1 MKRWAFVTLLS
12 TQVGLGCAGTGSD
25 ALVPGAP
32 SAREDPADVE
42 RAFAAT
48 MAQRDLNAFTTF
60 LSDEAIFVSDG
71 RTLRGKQ
78 QIVDAWKRFFQGPVA
93 PFSWE
98 PAHVEKIDS
107 GGLMLSTGPVR
118 DRHGVVVATFTS
130 IWRKEAAGW
139 RILFDR
145 GVDVAECPPPPGTA
159 TTSVSPNKPDFSA
172 YRQNLAQAM
181 TAYQRKDFAG
191 FLAFTQL
198 ADAAFPN
205 TSRATYNIACG
216 HALTGQTAKALDDLQ
231 KLQQMNLYFDVTR
244 DEDLASLQKLPDFA
258 PIRDNFAA
266 LEKKVIGIGSVAFTL
281 PERQFVPEG
290 IAYDPQSKSFFVSS
304 VHQRKI
310 VRIAADGK
318 AKDFAASDLNAVLGM
333 AIDEKRRTLWACS
346 SAVPEMKDDV
356 AGKRGTVGV
365 VGFDIDTGK
374 RQKTIEFEGPTTSHL
389 CNDLAVDGEGWLFVS
404 DPAASTLYTLGPS
417 ARSFEAFLAS
427 GTLAAPQGI
436 ALRADGKSFYVADYS
451 RGIAHVD
458 RATREVEWLVPPAN
472 ATFLGVDGL
481 LAYQG
486 DLIAIQNGVRPHR
499 VVRIRLDATGK
510 NVRQAE
516 ILEMNHAAFNEPT
529 LGVIVGKELFFV
541 ANSQWGSFDKGVIWP
556 AEKMQQPVILKRLLE

>member
-1 MKRWAFVTLLS
+1 MKHWALVTLL
-12 TQVGLGCAGTGSD
+12 LAIGCAQS
-25 ALVPGAP
+25 APKAPGA
-32 SAREDPADVE
+32 SSSVDDVADIE
-42 RAFAAT
+42 RAFAAA
-48 MAQRDLNAFTTF
+48 MAQRDLQAFATF
-60 LSDEAIFVSDG
+60 LSDEALFVSDG

-78 QIVDAWKRFFQGPVA
+78 QILDAWKRFFQGPVA

-98 PAHVEKIDS
+98 PARVEKLDS
-107 GGLMLSTGPVR
+107 GMLALSTGPVR

-130 IWRKEAAGW
+130 IWRKEATGW

-145 GVDVAECPPPPGTA
+145 GVDVVECPPPSGTA
-159 TTSVSPNKPDFSA
+159 ATLVLPNKPDFVG
-172 YRQNLAQAM
+172 YRQNLEQALS
-181 TAYQRKDFAG
+181 AYKRKDFAG
-191 FLAFTQL
+191 FLAFTQS

-205 TSRATYNIACG
+205 TPRATYNIACG
-216 HALTGQTAKALDDLQ
+216 HALTGQTAQALEDLQ
-231 KLQQMNLYFDVTR
+231 KLEQMSLYFDVTR

-266 LEKKVIGIGSVAFTL
+266 LEKKVIGTSTVAFTL

-290 IAYDPQSKSFFVSS
+290 IAYDPQSKSFFVGS

-310 VRIAADGK
+310 VRFSADGTS
-318 AKDFAASDLNAVLGM
+318 KDFAASELNAVLGM
-333 AIDEKRRTLWACS
+333 TVDEKRRTLWACS
-346 SAVPEMKDDV
+346 SAVPEMKDYA
-356 AGKRGTVGV
+356 AGNRGAAGV
-365 VGFDIDTGK
+365 VAFDIDTGK
-374 RQKTIEFEGPTTSHL
+374 RRKTIEFEGPTNAHL
-389 CNDLAVDGEGWLFVS
+389 CNDLAVDEEGWLFVS
-404 DPAASTLYTLGPS
+404 DPASSTLYTLGPS
-417 ARSFEAFLAS
+417 ARSFEPFLAS

-458 RATREVEWLVPPAN
+458 RATHEVDWLVAPAN

-481 LAYQG
+481 VAYQG

-510 NVRQAE
+510 TVRQVE

-529 LGVIVGKELFFV
+529 LGVIVGNELFYV

-556 AEKMQQPVILKRLLE
+556 AEKMQGPVILKRRLD